1 MQLGIGLIS
10 VESENNKGWRQ
21 MRTWLKAMVYFSVMA
36 TLSSFGAVHAQVAAE
51 ASNSLENVTFSSL
64 PGNRIQV
71 RFSMEKPAP
80 EPLSFTIDN
89 PARIALDFAKTQNN
103 LAQRKTDIGIGVAR
117 SVSVVEARGRTRVVL
132 NLVQLVP
139 YELKIEGN
147 DVYVILNDVSSR
159 QSMANA
165 PVDKSATAFATKD
178 INAEHAVTNIDFRRG
193 EQGEARVLVSL
204 SNNSVAVNVRERGG
218 KLAID
223 FTDATLAAELEQRL
237 DVTDFATPVTAV
249 EAFRQGSNVRML
261 IETKGDFEH
270 FVYQSDNLLTIEV
283 KKREQPDIEQLRKAG
298 DESAFKGERLSLNFQ
313 SIEVRAVLQL
323 IADFTGMNLVTSD
336 TVEGELTLRLQN
348 VPWDQALD
356 IILRTKGLDMR
367 KMGNVMYIAPA
378 EEIASREKA
387 ELEARQQIEELES
400 LYTELIQINY
410 AKASE
415 ISELLNSAESAS
427 LLSARGSVAI
437 DGRTNT
443 LLVND
448 TAGKLDELRKL
459 IKILDVPVRQVLIE
473 SRIVIANSDFGKEVG
488 VRFGTTRDTGQGS
501 LTGNRNIVT
510 GNLNATSN
518 ILNGEAFNVTD
529 ALNVNLP
536 TTSAPAGQIAIALAK
551 LPYGT
556 LVDLE
561 LSAMQA
567 EGKGEV
573 VSSPRVIT
581 ANQKEAFI
589 EQGVEIPYQQASAS
603 GATTVS
609 FKKAVLSLK
618 VTPHITPDDRVIM
631 DLNIKK
637 DSVGVVFLGIPSI
650 NTREI
655 QTQVLTENGETVVL
669 GGVYE
674 QAHNKNVRR
683 VPFFGDL
690 PLIGALFR
698 STSVIKDK
706 EELLIFITPKI
717 IKEGVKLN

>member
-1 MQLGIGLIS
+1 MQLSVGLIRL
-10 VESENNKGWRQ
+10 EPDNKKGWRQ
-21 MRTWLKAMVYFSVMA
+21 MRTWLQAMVCFTVMA
-36 TLSSFGAVHAQVAAE
+36 MLSSFGVVHAQVADSAGN
-51 ASNSLENVTFSSL
+51 ALENVTFSSL
-64 PGNRIQV
+64 QGNRIQV
-71 RFSMEKPAP
+71 RFSMAQPAP

-89 PARIALDFAKTQNN
+89 PARIALDFAATQNR

-147 DVYVILNDVSSR
+147 DVYVILEDVSSR
-159 QSMANA
+159 QAMANA
-165 PVDKSATAFATKD
+165 PVNKSATVFASKE
-178 INAEHAVTNIDFRRG
+178 IKSEHAVTNIDFRRG
-193 EQGEARVLVSL
+193 EQGEARILVSL
-204 SNNSVAVNVRERGG
+204 SNNNVAVNVRERGG
-218 KLAID
+218 KLAVD
-223 FTDATLAAELEQRL
+223 FSDASLAAELEQRL
-237 DVTDFATPVTAV
+237 DVIDFATPVTAV
-249 EAFRQGSNVRML
+249 EAFRQGQNVRML

-270 FVYQSDNLLTIEV
+270 FAYQSDNLLTIEV

-387 ELEARQQIEELES
+387 ELEARQQIEELEA
-400 LYTELIQINY
+400 LYTEIIQVNY

-415 ISELLNSAESAS
+415 IAELLGSAESAS
-427 LLSARGSVAI
+427 LLSVRGSVSI

-448 TAGKLDELRKL
+448 TADKLNELRKL
-459 IKILDVPVRQVLIE
+459 IAILDVPVRQVLIE

-501 LTGNRNIVT
+501 LTGDRNVVT
-510 GNLNATSN
+510 GNLNAASN
-518 ILNGEAFNVTD
+518 ILNGQAFNVTD

-536 TTSAPAGQIAIALAK
+536 TPSNPTGQIAIALAK

-589 EQGVEIPYQQASAS
+589 EQGVEIPYQEASAS
-603 GATTVS
+603 GATSVS

-631 DLNIKK
+631 DLNINK
-637 DSVGVVFLGIPSI
+637 DSVGQIFLGIPSI

-674 QAHNKNVRR
+674 QANNKDVRR

-698 STSVIKDK
+698 STAVVKDK

-717 IKEGVKLN
+717 IKEGVKIN